1 MIRPRGSRRAAA
13 ALGTCLLAVT
23 GLAGSADAAA
33 SRFVLQRPGAD
44 QTITEARPVLKG
56 FVYMTGVSS
65 QTVRL
70 TLKEVPDDPGREP
83 LTLEETVEVA
93 VAQTCVPVEFTP
105 DPLRYNGTYEAT
117 VTAPDATDPAPIQ
130 PSGNCA
136 GATDQP
142 HVFFMAVPP
151 AAPTG
156 VAVAVDKPTRT
167 VTVTWAKNPEPDVVR
182 YEVHRAKAAE
192 AFQPFGQTTRQSF
205 VDGAA
210 EAGDYRYQVIAL
222 RRGAKTNDPLLRSDA
237 SAVVTANV
245 PAPPPPPVIGTARR
259 SSARSAPRPRSSSPP
274 DTGFRETLPFAD
286 AELEPG
292 EEAAQGPQLEEIGTE
307 EGRSDNRR
315 NLAALA
321 AGLLITVF
329 VMHLLWVKGEVD
341 REPLE
346 AIGPD

>member
-1 MIRPRGSRRAAA
+1 MIRPRGTTRAAA
-13 ALGTCLLAVT
+13 ALGTCLLAVA

-33 SRFVLQRPGAD
+33 SRFVLQQPSAD

-56 FVYMTGVSS
+56 FVYMTGVGPRK
-65 QTVRL
+65 VML
-70 TLKEVPDDPGREP
+70 TLKEVPDDPDRPP
-83 LTLEETVEVA
+83 LVLEQTIDLS
-93 VAQTCVPVEFTP
+93 VAQSCVPVEFTP
-105 DPLRYNGTYEAT
+105 DPLAYNGKYEAT
-117 VTAPDATDPAPIQ
+117 VTAPDATDPPIP
-130 PSGNCA
+130 PSGDCA
-136 GATDQP
+136 NVTEEPRG
-142 HVFFMAVPP
+142 FFMAVLP
-151 AAPTG
+151 AVPTG
-156 VAVAVDKPTRT
+156 VAAAVDKATRM

-182 YEVHRAKAAE
+182 YEVHRAKAGE

-222 RRGAKTNDPLLRSDA
+222 RRGAKTNGPLLRSDA

-245 PAPPPPPVIGTARR
+245 PAPPRPPAIGTAT
-259 SSARSAPRPRSSSPP
+259 RSAPRVASRPRSSSPP
-274 DTGFRETLPFAD
+274 DTGFRETLPFAN

-307 EGRSDNRR
+307 EERSDNRR